1 MLSPEGMFRFSL
13 NFYQDLISWSQLSY
27 IKLQFPSFR
36 RISGIFQ
43 QDLERF
49 KAFIHMGLTGG
60 FRKFQLDFDFITVI
74 FLGQEPITG
83 SLQLPHNPVASFSQT
98 DLFLA

>member
-13 NFYQDLISWSQLSY
+13 NFYPDLISWFQLSY

-49 KAFIHMGLTGG
+49 KAEIAYIHMGLTGG
-60 FRKFQLDFDFITVI
+60 FRKLQLDFDFITVI

-83 SLQLPHNPVASFSQT
+83 SLQLPHNPVASF
-98 DLFLA
+98 